1 MTTQQRLSRSSTD
14 KVLGGVCGGLAHY
27 FGIDPVIVRL
37 IMIALFFAGGMSLFI
52 YPALWL
58 VMPVDG
64 MTQPTLG
71 AGLRDMRQQV
81 QSFGQQASQQVQSAF
96 SAPPATPRFDPQTG
110 QPLNASNSENRS
122 RVLGLVLLGIG
133 TLMLASFFPYGGQL
147 VFALMIL
154 GGGLYLLR
162 RSN

>member
-14 KVLGGVCGGLAHY
+14 KVLGGVCGGLGHY

-37 IMIALFFAGGMSLFI
+37 IMIALLFAGGMSLFI

-64 MTQPTLG
+64 TTQPTLG
-71 AGLRDMRQQV
+71 EGLRDMRQQV

-96 SAPPATPRFDPQTG
+96 SPAPAAPRFDPQTG
-110 QPLNASNSENRS
+110 QPLHTATTENRS
-122 RVLGLVLLGIG
+122 RLLGLVLLGVG
-133 TLMLASFFPYGGQL
+133 TLMLASLIPYGGQI

-162 RSN
+162 RGN